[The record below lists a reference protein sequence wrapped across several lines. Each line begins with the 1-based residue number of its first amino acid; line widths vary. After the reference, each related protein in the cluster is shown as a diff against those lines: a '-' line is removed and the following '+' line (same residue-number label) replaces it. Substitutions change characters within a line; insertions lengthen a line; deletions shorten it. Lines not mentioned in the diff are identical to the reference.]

1 MGRREQFLEE
11 KTIKPLNFD
20 IDICGIKKVTMSSS
34 RSKVPLP
41 GTVLLD
47 DLNAGVEVLE
57 AVWVDD
63 AVGVDAVVQA
73 EGEDGDLAAE
83 AGVEA
88 HLGRDTSGIS
98 RQWRLTLAGILVGSP
113 DSGGSPWSPSP
124 CGRSACADRSPCPGT
139 TPAPSHSTT

>member
-1 MGRREQFLEE
+1 
-11 KTIKPLNFD
+11 
-20 IDICGIKKVTMSSS
+20 MSSS
-34 RSKVPLP
+34 KSKVLFSVP

-113 DSGGSPWSPSP
+113 DSGGSP
-124 CGRSACADRSPCPGT
+124 
-139 TPAPSHSTT
+139 

>member
-1 MGRREQFLEE
+1 
-11 KTIKPLNFD
+11 
-20 IDICGIKKVTMSSS
+20 MSSS
-34 RSKVPLP
+34 RSKVLFCVP

-63 AVGVDAVVQA
+63 AVGVDAVVEA

-98 RQWRLTLAGILVGSP
+98 GQWRLTLVTQSVWAVSVCRHEPVSRHHTRTLS
-113 DSGGSPWSPSP
+113 
-124 CGRSACADRSPCPGT
+124 
-139 TPAPSHSTT
+139 